1 MSGGEMVMRRS
12 GDRLL
17 PVTERDREILLE
29 IPDGIDLFVKTS
41 RPRSPRQHR
50 LFMALLQLVVDNHP
64 HYTRPEQLLE
74 WLKVRLGYVD
84 ETVWHDGKVWFK
96 TQSIS
101 FASMGQDKFRQFFSL
116 SVDAITKEVIPDLDM
131 DALLAEVSAI
141 MGENVRQY
149 VVNKPVDAERDRHSS
164 RDGEKRGDSLED
176 SHSTGE

>member
-12 GDRLL
+12 GDKLL
-17 PVTERDREILLE
+17 PVTERDREMLLE
-29 IPDGIDLFVKTS
+29 IPDGMDLFVKAS

-84 ETVWHDGKVWFK
+84 ETVWHDGRVWFK

-101 FASMGQDKFRQFFSL
+101 FASMGQDKFKQFFTL
-116 SVDAITKEVIPDLDM
+116 SVDAITKEVSPELDM

-141 MGENVRQY
+141 MAENVRKY
-149 VVNKPVDAERDRHSS
+149 VVSKPLDTERNRHSGG
-164 RDGEKRGDSLED
+164 DGEERGDSFSGLRP
-176 SHSTGE
+176 TGE

>member
-101 FASMGQDKFRQFFSL
+101 FASMGQDKFRQFFTL
-116 SVDAITKEVIPDLDM
+116 SVDAITQEVIPELDM
-131 DALLAEVSAI
+131 DALLDEVSEM
-141 MGENVRQY
+141 MGENVRKY
-149 VVNKPVDAERDRHSS
+149 VNANSVDASRDRQGS
-164 RDGEKRGDSLED
+164 R
-176 SHSTGE
+176 TGEGGVNRSTDSGGSGK

>member
-1 MSGGEMVMRRS
+1 MVMRRS
-12 GDRLL
+12 GDRLV

-29 IPDGIDLFVKTS
+29 IPEGADLFVKTS

-84 ETVWHDGKVWFK
+84 ETVWHDGQVWFK

-101 FASMGQDKFRQFFSL
+101 FASMGQDKFRQFFTL
-116 SVDAITKEVIPDLDM
+116 SVDAITKEVIPELDM
-131 DALLAEVSAI
+131 DVLLNEVSEM
-141 MGENVRQY
+141 MGENVRKY
-149 VVNKPVDAERDRHSS
+149 VNANTVDSNRDRQSG
-164 RDGEKRGDSLED
+164 RDGEGGINRI
-176 SHSTGE
+176 TGGGGSRE

>member
-12 GDRLL
+12 GDKLL
-17 PVTERDREILLE
+17 PVTERDREMLLE
-29 IPDGIDLFVKTS
+29 IPDGMDLFVKAS

-84 ETVWHDGKVWFK
+84 ETVWHDGRVWFK

-101 FASMGQDKFRQFFSL
+101 FASMGQDRFKQFFTL
-116 SVDAITKEVIPDLDM
+116 SVDAITKEVIPELDM

-141 MGENVRQY
+141 MGENVRKY
-149 VVNKPVDAERDRHSS
+149 VVSKPLDTERNRHSGG
-164 RDGEKRGDSLED
+164 DGEERGDSL
-176 SHSTGE
+176 SSFRQTGE

>member
-84 ETVWHDGKVWFK
+84 ETVWHDGQVWFK

-101 FASMGQDKFRQFFSL
+101 FASMGQDKFRQFFTL
-116 SVDAITKEVIPDLDM
+116 SVDAITKEVIPELDM
-131 DALLAEVSAI
+131 DVLLNEVSEM
-141 MGENVRQY
+141 MGENVRKY
-149 VVNKPVDAERDRHSS
+149 VNASPVDATGNRQGS
-164 RDGEKRGDSLED
+164 RDGEGGGNRF
-176 SHSTGE
+176 TGGGGSRE

>member
-17 PVTERDREILLE
+17 PVTERDREMLLE
-29 IPDGIDLFVKTS
+29 IPDGMDLFVKAS

-84 ETVWHDGKVWFK
+84 ETVWHDGRVWFK

-101 FASMGQDKFRQFFSL
+101 FASMGQDKFKQFFTL
-116 SVDAITKEVIPDLDM
+116 SVDAITKEVIPELDM

-141 MGENVRQY
+141 MGENVRKY
-149 VVNKPVDAERDRHSS
+149 VVSKPLDTERNRHSGG
-164 RDGEKRGDSLED
+164 DGEERGDSL
-176 SHSTGE
+176 SSLRPTGE